1 MLTILIRKV
10 SPYMSANILLGVFT
24 SPEEADRNRNAYL
37 ASRTQAQTSD
47 PWHHQPYKPDGL
59 QPSDLFLMDFRY
71 IDVVADS
78 PAFVVS
84 KYSEGFGQVLRK
96 FISIHADLATA
107 KSEAAR
113 LEEADNDPFPS
124 YFRVQEAIVGQLLSD
139 APEAQPRIY
148 D

>member
-1 MLTILIRKV
+1 MTTILIRKI
-10 SPYMSANILLGVFT
+10 SPYMEASILLGVFT
-24 SPEEADRNRNAYL
+24 SPEEAERNRKAYL
-37 ASRTQAQTSD
+37 ASRAETPASD

-59 QPSDLFLMDFRY
+59 QPSDLVVMDFQDL
-71 IDVVADS
+71 DVVADS

-84 KYSEGFGQVLRK
+84 NYSEGFGQTVRK
-96 FISIHADLATA
+96 FISVHTDLAAA

-113 LEEADNDPFPS
+113 LEEADNDSFPS